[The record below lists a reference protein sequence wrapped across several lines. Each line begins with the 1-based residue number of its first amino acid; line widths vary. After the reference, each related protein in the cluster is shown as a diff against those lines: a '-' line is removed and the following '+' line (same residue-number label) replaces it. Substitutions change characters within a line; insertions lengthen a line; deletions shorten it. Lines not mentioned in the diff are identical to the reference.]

1 MAGEGAAIAQGVPA
15 LLGHN
20 PSAAL
25 ETRRI
30 FADEQGA
37 LRVDANVKNM
47 SFTWNSD
54 NTVNT
59 IDVIRVVNGVDIT
72 KRVTFTW
79 AAGKLQ
85 SLDSAIV

>member
-1 MAGEGAAIAQGVPA
+1 MAGETIAVSQGSQA
-15 LLGHN
+15 LAGHN
-20 PSAAL
+20 PVAAN
-25 ETRRI
+25 ETKRI

-47 SFTWNSD
+47 SFTWNGD

-59 IDVIRVVNGVDIT
+59 IDVVRVVNGVDVT

-79 AAGKLQ
+79 AASKLQ
-85 SLDSAIV
+85 SLVSSIV